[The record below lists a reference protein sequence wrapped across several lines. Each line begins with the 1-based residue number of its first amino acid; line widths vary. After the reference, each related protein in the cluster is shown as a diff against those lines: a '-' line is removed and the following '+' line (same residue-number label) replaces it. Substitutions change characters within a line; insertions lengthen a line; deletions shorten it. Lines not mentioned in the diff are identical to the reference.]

1 LNFASGMLVDLPSP
15 TTIRWAWNIGSML
28 GACLI
33 VQLVTGLILASRFCA
48 STDLAFGSVDSIMRE
63 V

>member
-1 LNFASGMLVDLPSP
+1 MLVDLPSP

-28 GACLI
+28 GACLGI
-33 VQLVTGLILASRFCA
+33 QLVTGLLLARSFCA
-48 STDLAFGSVDSIMRE
+48 SSAFAFGSVDSIMRE